1 MTKLAFNYELKKV
14 GRLFKI
20 YEVKTKTY
28 VAQGRNRKLVASICS
43 RMNRGGFFDGE
54 TPGFFNLNGPIE
66 INEKVHSRKSTQN
79 KIKQKA
85 RIKRTRNNN
94 KRRKK
99 EHVLP
104 FSGNTWS

>member
-28 VAQGRNRKLVASICS
+28 VAKGKNRKLVASICS

-66 INEKVHSRKSTQN
+66 INEKVHPRKSTQN
-79 KIKQKA
+79 KIKQK
-85 RIKRTRNNN
+85 TRN
-94 KRRKK
+94 KRSRYNGKGRQDQYI
-99 EHVLP
+99 LP
-104 FSGNTWS
+104 FC

>member
-54 TPGFFNLNGPIE
+54 TPGFFNLNGPIV

-79 KIKQKA
+79 KIKQK
-85 RIKRTRNNN
+85 TRN
-94 KRRKK
+94 KRSRYNGKGRQDQYI
-99 EHVLP
+99 LP
-104 FSGNTWS
+104 FC

>member
-79 KIKQKA
+79 KIKQK
-85 RIKRTRNNN
+85 TRN
-94 KRRKK
+94 KRSRYNGKGRQDQYI
-99 EHVLP
+99 LP
-104 FSGNTWS
+104 FC

>member
-54 TPGFFNLNGPIE
+54 TPGFFNLNGPIK

-79 KIKQKA
+79 KIKQK
-85 RIKRTRNNN
+85 TRN
-94 KRRKK
+94 KRSRYNGKGRQDQ
-99 EHVLP
+99 HILP
-104 FSGNTWS
+104 FC

>member
-66 INEKVHSRKSTQN
+66 INEKVHPRKSTQN
-79 KIKQKA
+79 KIKQK
-85 RIKRTRNNN
+85 TRN
-94 KRRKK
+94 KRSRYNGKGRQDQYI
-99 EHVLP
+99 LP
-104 FSGNTWS
+104 FC

>member
-54 TPGFFNLNGPIE
+54 TPGFFNLKLNILNLV
-66 INEKVHSRKSTQN
+66 IYKYQQST
-79 KIKQKA
+79 
-85 RIKRTRNNN
+85 
-94 KRRKK
+94 
-99 EHVLP
+99 VD
-104 FSGNTWS
+104 FS

>member
-54 TPGFFNLNGPIE
+54 TPGFFNLNGPIQ

-79 KIKQKA
+79 KIKQK
-85 RIKRTRNNN
+85 TRN
-94 KRRKK
+94 KRSRYNGKGRQDQYI
-99 EHVLP
+99 LP
-104 FSGNTWS
+104 FC

>member
-54 TPGFFNLNGPIE
+54 TPGFFNLNGPIV

-79 KIKQKA
+79 KIK
-85 RIKRTRNNN
+85 
-94 KRRKK
+94 
-99 EHVLP
+99 
-104 FSGNTWS
+104 